1 MPGKRVI
8 IIGGGFSGLAAG
20 VRLAE
25 RGCGVLLL
33 ERRKHLGGRAYSF
46 VDPKTGDVVDNGQHL
61 FMGCYH
67 HTIAF
72 LEKIGCLDRL
82 KFQDRP
88 RVDFLDRDN
97 GFTSFECAPLPPP
110 LHAVAG
116 LFRMKG
122 ITLGD
127 KLRTLNVGRAI
138 QKNGKPDLS
147 SITVSQ
153 WLDQLSQSD
162 RIKQRFWY
170 PMAIATLNESPDTAS
185 ARMMKV
191 VLKEAFGGG
200 GLSASI
206 GIARVG
212 LSELYTGGASDFIAA
227 RGGEVRTDAKVQ
239 RLVVENGRVAGVE
252 LKGAE
257 RDAKHGEMV
266 AADYVISAVPP
277 AALLQML
284 PDELR
289 GKEFSKLASLGS
301 SPIVSINLW
310 FDKPVID
317 REFVG
322 LIGTR
327 SQWIFNKDLIL
338 SPGRR
343 SNQIA
348 VIISAAR
355 GFVDWTKQALV
366 EMALSEL
373 NELLPS
379 SRSAHLLHSRVVKER
394 EATLAHTVES
404 DGLRPGPRTVV
415 PNLILAGDWTATG
428 LPATIESAVLSGNIA
443 AEMVVSDGDSEN
455 AE

>member
-1 MPGKRVI
+1 MPDKRVI

-20 VRLAE
+20 VRLSE
-25 RGCGVLLL
+25 QGLRVLLL

-46 VDPKTGDVVDNGQHL
+46 VDSRTGDTVDNGQHL
-61 FMGCYH
+61 FMGCYRQ
-67 HTIAF
+67 TIAF

-97 GFTSFECAPLPPP
+97 GITSFECPPLPPP
-110 LHAVAG
+110 MHAVAG
-116 LFRMKG
+116 LFKMKG

-127 KLRTLNVGRAI
+127 KLRTFRVGRAI
-138 QKNGKPDLS
+138 QKNGEPTS
-147 SITVSQ
+147 PPMTVSR
-153 WLDQLSQSD
+153 WLDQLSQSE

-185 ARMMKV
+185 AKMMKV

-200 GLSASI
+200 SRGTSI

-212 LSELYTGGASDFIAA
+212 LSELYTEGASDFIRS
-227 RGGEVRTDAKVQ
+227 RGGEVRTDAQVH
-239 RLVVENGRVAGVE
+239 RLVIEDGSVMAVE
-252 LKGAE
+252 LIGGE
-257 RDAKHGEMV
+257 RLE
-266 AADYVISAVPP
+266 ADSFISAVPP

-284 PDELR
+284 PEDLR
-289 GKEFSKLASLGS
+289 GKEFSKLESLGS

-310 FDKPVID
+310 FDRAVID
-317 REFVG
+317 HEFVG

-327 SQWIFNKDLIL
+327 SQWIFNKDLII
-338 SPGRR
+338 SPARK

-355 GFVDWTKQALV
+355 DFIDWTKQELV
-366 EMALSEL
+366 EMALTEL
-373 NELLPS
+373 NELIPA
-379 SRSAHLLHSRVVKER
+379 SRSAHLLHSRIVKER

-404 DGLRPGPRTVV
+404 DSLRPGPRTVV

-428 LPATIESAVLSGNIA
+428 LPATIESAVMSGNIA
-443 AEMVVSDGDSEN
+443 ADLIVLDRGSEDRR
-455 AE
+455 

>member
-1 MPGKRVI
+1 MPDKRVI
-8 IIGGGFSGLAAG
+8 IIGGGFSGLAAA
-20 VRLAE
+20 VRLSE
-25 RGCGVLLL
+25 QGWRVLLL

-46 VDPKTGDVVDNGQHL
+46 MDSRTGDTVDNGQHL
-61 FMGCYH
+61 FMGCYR

-97 GFTSFECAPLPPP
+97 GITSFECPALPPP
-110 LHAVAG
+110 MHAVAG
-116 LFRMKG
+116 LFKMKG

-127 KLRTLNVGRAI
+127 KLRTLKVGRAI
-138 QKNGKPDLS
+138 RKNGGPASPPL
-147 SITVSQ
+147 TVSV
-153 WLDQLSQSD
+153 WLDQLSQSE

-170 PMAIATLNESPDTAS
+170 PMAIATLNLSPDTAS

-191 VLKEAFGGG
+191 VLREAFGGG
-200 GLSASI
+200 SRGASI

-212 LSELYTGGASDFIAA
+212 LSELYTEGASHFLRS
-227 RGGEVRTDAKVQ
+227 RGGEVRADAEVH
-239 RLVVENGRVAGVE
+239 RLVIEGGSVAAVE
-252 LKGAE
+252 LTG
-257 RDAKHGEMV
+257 GESV
-266 AADYVISAVPP
+266 EADSYISAVPP
-277 AALLQML
+277 AALLRML
-284 PDELR
+284 PEGLR
-289 GKEFSKLASLGS
+289 AQEFSNLGSLRS

-310 FDKPVID
+310 FDRAVID
-317 REFVG
+317 HEFVG

-327 SQWIFNKDLIL
+327 SQWIFNKDLII
-338 SPGRR
+338 SPARR

-355 GFVDWTKQALV
+355 DFIDWTKQALV
-366 EMALSEL
+366 EMALAEL
-373 NELLPS
+373 HELIPA
-379 SRSAHLLHSRVVKER
+379 SRSASLLHSRIVKER

-428 LPATIESAVLSGNIA
+428 LPATIESAVMSGNIA
-443 AEMVVSDGDSEN
+443 ADLVVLDRASEYRR
-455 AE
+455 